1 MNELVKEIAE
11 AIKSEKTTAYDT
23 VAEVLRIDGSTAYVH
38 IDGGADETPVQLT
51 ISCRVGDK
59 VKIHV
64 GGGKAWITG
73 NLTAPPT
80 DDKTAVEAKAAVVKV
95 EQSQALLKQSSDA
108 AFKTLQTAMESL
120 NGLFPIPQTQ
130 DDGSTIL
137 YFCDKPTLE
146 ESSIVIKLNAAG
158 WAMSTDGGESWNA
171 GVLVDGTTITKILNT
186 VGINAEWINSGALT
200 IKDSDGN
207 VVLSIDA
214 ETGKLITNAGKIGGW
229 DISDNTISSTI
240 LNTDGTSQGIDLN
253 SGKTTVPPYIG
264 LYRNYTSS
272 NGDYSLRITYFS
284 GESLRFTANVYDQ
297 TSKENYLSK
306 LDIRPSGDGVCF
318 WKKGSD
324 ADGDFY
330 HKAIYN
336 AENIELINNSDEL
349 TITPACLQFKN
360 GVTISSNN
368 NVLWNCNNTAYW
380 MIASH
385 KFTLNQ
391 PISEQL
397 TGAVFVW
404 SHYSSGTIDNWGY
417 NMFFVPKQHVIWWDG
432 CGIDMCN
439 PYSGLR
445 KYIYVNDTYIEGN
458 DNNSATGSANG
469 ISLNT
474 RSYIL
479 RCVIGV

>member
-229 DISDNTISSTI
+229 NISDDSIFSTMYDGDITRKLI
-240 LNTDGTSQGIDLN
+240 LHAAQS
-253 SGKTTVPPYIG
+253 TTAPYIV
-264 LYRNYTSS
+264 LSRQHPFP
-272 NGDYSLRITYFS
+272 NGDYSDGGVYFNDGYIKFHADVYTQVS
-284 GESLRFTANVYDQ
+284 GEKY
-297 TSKENYLSK
+297 TSELVM
-306 LDIRPSGDGVCF
+306 RPLGDGIHF
-318 WKKGSD
+318 WKEGSN

-330 HKAIYN
+330 HNAIYN
-336 AENIELINNSDEL
+336 AEKIQLINGSDEL

-404 SHYSSGTIDNWGY
+404 SHYTSGTIDNWGY

-439 PYSGLR
+439 PYAGLR
-445 KYIYVNDTYIEGN
+445 KYIYVHDTYIEGN